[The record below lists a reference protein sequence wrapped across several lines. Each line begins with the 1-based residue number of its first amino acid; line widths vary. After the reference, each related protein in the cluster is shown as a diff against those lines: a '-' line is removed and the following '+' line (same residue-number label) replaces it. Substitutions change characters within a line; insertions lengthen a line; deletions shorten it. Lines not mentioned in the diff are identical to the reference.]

1 MIERIVITLLML
13 ASILFTLGVA
23 TVIYRSAVADNRKL
37 AKLQYTSL
45 IGVAICFIAIAIC
58 GIIAMWI

>member
-1 MIERIVITLLML
+1 ML
-13 ASILFTLGVA
+13 ASILFILGAA
-23 TVIYRSAVADNRKL
+23 TGIYRSEVADNRKL

-45 IGVAICFIAIAIC
+45 IGVVICFIAIAIC